1 MPTLGVNIAII
12 QNGEILLTK
21 RRDFPVWCL
30 PGGGVDD
37 GESLAQATIREARE
51 ETGLD
56 VALTQLVG
64 LYSRP
69 NWRNGG
75 AHEVLFAARSVRG
88 VLQCATDETVDARYF
103 GPDKL
108 PEPLLRW
115 HYRRIFD
122 ALGGAAAVVRRQNIG
137 WPSSIGAKTR
147 QELYELRDR
156 GEVPM
161 QAFLERFCGQPM
173 PGDDRLQVGNS

>member
-1 MPTLGVNIAII
+1 MPTLGVNVAII
-12 QNGEILLTK
+12 QNREILLTK

-37 GESLAQATIREARE
+37 GESLAQAAIREARE

-56 VALTQLVG
+56 VALTRLVG

-69 NWRNGG
+69 NWWNGG
-75 AHEVLFAARSVRG
+75 AHEALFAAQPVGGALQSV
-88 VLQCATDETVDARYF
+88 TDETVDARTF
-103 GPDKL
+103 SPDKL

-122 ALGGAAAVVRRQNIG
+122 ALDGTVAIVRRQDISLP
-137 WPSSIGAKTR
+137 PSLGVKTR
-147 QELYELRDR
+147 RELVALRDR

-161 QAFLERFCGQPM
+161 ETFLEQVCGQPV
-173 PGDDRLQVGNS
+173 PGDDRLQVGNP

>member
-1 MPTLGVNIAII
+1 MPTLGVPIAIV

-21 RRDFPVWCL
+21 RSDFPVWCL

-37 GESLAQATIREARE
+37 GESLAQAAIRKARE

-69 NWRNGG
+69 NWWDGG
-75 AHEVLFAARSVRG
+75 AHEVLFADRSVRG
-88 VLQCATDETVDARYF
+88 TLQCVTEETVDARTF
-103 GPDKL
+103 SPDKL

-115 HYRRIFD
+115 HYRLIFD
-122 ALGGAAAVVRRQNIG
+122 ALSGTAAIVRRQDIG
-137 WPSSIGAKTR
+137 WPASVGAKTR
-147 QELYELRDR
+147 QELYALRDR

-161 QAFLERFCGQPM
+161 QVLIEQFCGQPE